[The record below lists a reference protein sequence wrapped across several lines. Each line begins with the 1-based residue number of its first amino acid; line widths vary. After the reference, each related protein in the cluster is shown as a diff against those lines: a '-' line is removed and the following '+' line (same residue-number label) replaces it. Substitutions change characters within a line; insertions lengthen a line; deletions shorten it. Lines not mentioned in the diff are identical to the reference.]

1 MNASGPEIYK
11 YNKSGEFLTSFVNL
25 PSYYQKVEKDFPSDP
40 TQLLMEMGKILKGK
54 TLGLQLFLLDNNK
67 ILSVL
72 SKDKVYGI
80 QIHNLEG
87 EYLLSD
93 EIFLDKMILT
103 AKDGKIYLS
112 RQPEPDARGNLKNPV
127 IEVYEMKNLK

>member
-1 MNASGPEIYK
+1 MNASAPEIYK
-11 YNKSGEFLTSFVNL
+11 YSKSGKFITSFVNR
-25 PSYYQKVEKDFPSDP
+25 PSYFEKVEKDFPSDP
-40 TQLLMEMGKILKGK
+40 NKLFTEIGKILKGK
-54 TLGLQLFLLDNNK
+54 TLGFQLFLLDKNK

-72 SKDKVYGI
+72 FKDKVYGI
-80 QIHNLEG
+80 QIYNLEG
-87 EYLLSD
+87 EYLLSE